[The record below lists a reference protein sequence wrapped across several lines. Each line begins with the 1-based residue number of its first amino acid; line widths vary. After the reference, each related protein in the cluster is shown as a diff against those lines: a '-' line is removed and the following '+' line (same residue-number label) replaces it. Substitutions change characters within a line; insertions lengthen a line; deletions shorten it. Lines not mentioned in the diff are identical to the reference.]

1 MPPTVIDRVELQKST
16 IEDREAA
23 RRLVK
28 TLREIINLREN
39 RQDFASFLCRM
50 LGLPEEAVLNNAKI
64 FTEYMFV
71 KLVLESTILEADE
84 PEMQVCDP
92 RMGLHLKELSYQIF
106 AEEYLKEMNNESASQ
121 NQGVIDEQRILQYLD
136 SYEQALK
143 NEGLN
148 YLGALFAKRVFKCLD
163 IKKKNFKASHGTMLA
178 MVLATHGVGMYWSS
192 VFSSYQVVSDF
203 DFSLA

>member
-1 MPPTVIDRVELQKST
+1 MPPAVIEKVEQEKST

-23 RRLVK
+23 HRLVK
-28 TLREIINLREN
+28 TLRDIVNLREN
-39 RQDFASFLCRM
+39 RQDFTDFLCRM
-50 LGLPEEAVLNNAKI
+50 LGLPEEVVLNNAKI

-92 RMGLHLKELSYQIF
+92 RLGRYLKELSYQIF
-106 AEEYLKEMNNESASQ
+106 AKEYLSEIKSESRSG
-121 NQGVIDEQRILQYLD
+121 NGDEITEQRILRHLET
-136 SYEQALK
+136 YEQALK

-148 YLGALFAKRVFKCLD
+148 YLGALFAKRVLKCVD
-163 IKKKNFKASHGTMLA
+163 IKRKSFKPSHGTMLA

-192 VFSSYQVVSDF
+192 VFSSFEVISDF
-203 DFSLA
+203 EYTLS